1 MAVSVSAGAKK
12 ANCRLIVAHGGL
24 IVEVLA
30 DIPEG
35 DLIVLNKDYSSDLLR
50 DFLPVDYPID
60 LSSPLFLSLQNQKI
74 SSDLI
79 FR

>member
-1 MAVSVSAGAKK
+1 MSAGGKK
-12 ANCRLIVAHGGL
+12 GNCRLIVAQSGL
-24 IVEVLA
+24 IVEVLSDVPA
-30 DIPEG
+30 G

-60 LSSPLFLSLQNQKI
+60 LSSPLFFSLQTQQI

-79 FR
+79 LR